1 MMMDIKDIKLGDILK
16 PFISPA
22 SLAYK
27 GEGCVSPNHPALNG
41 FVGTVIGFGPDHY
54 DCQYVRLRGEVNLPK
69 DHGLSDSQIQEMRA
83 GILFNPTY
91 LVKV

>member
-1 MMMDIKDIKLGDILK
+1 MDIKDIKLGDILK

-41 FVGTVIGFGPDHY
+41 FVGTVIGFQDGW
-54 DCQYVRLRGEVNLPK
+54 VRLLGEVNLPK
-69 DHGLSDSQIQEMRA
+69 DHGLLDSQVQEMQQ
-83 GILFNPTY
+83 GMLFHPTH
-91 LVKV
+91 LAKV

>member
-16 PFISPA
+16 PFLSA
-22 SLAYK
+22 SALADK

-54 DCQYVRLRGEVNLPK
+54 DCQHVRLRGEVNLPK
-69 DHGLSDSQIQEMRA
+69 DHGLQIAKYRKCGQ
-83 GILFNPTY
+83 GYY
-91 LVKV
+91 LIQLI